1 MTTKELKYNIIEYID
16 ETDDE
21 NLLIMINSVLENYK
35 HESIRIFS
43 EGRKKILDNAK
54 LQILKNE
61 FVSDE
66 DINKD
71 EEGWLKE

>member
-1 MTTKELKYNIIEYID
+1 MTTKELKYNIIEHIG
-16 ETDDE
+16 ETEDQKL
-21 NLLIMINSVLENYK
+21 LLIIKSVLENYK
-35 HESIRIFS
+35 HESISIS
-43 EGRKKILDNAK
+43 EVRKKILDNAK
-54 LQILKNE
+54 LQILNNE

>member
-1 MTTKELKYNIIEYID
+1 
-16 ETDDE
+16 
-21 NLLIMINSVLENYK
+21 MINSVLENYK
-35 HESIRIFS
+35 HESISIS

-54 LQILKNE
+54 LQILNNE

>member
-16 ETDDE
+16 GTDDE
-21 NLLIMINSVLENYK
+21 NLLIMIKSVLENYK
-35 HESIRIFS
+35 NNSISIS
-43 EGRKKILDNAK
+43 DGRKKILDNAK
-54 LQILKNE
+54 LQILNNE

>member
-1 MTTKELKYNIIEYID
+1 MTTKELKFNIIEYIGQ
-16 ETDDE
+16 TDDE
-21 NLLIMINSVLENYK
+21 NLLTMIKSVLENYK
-35 HESIRIFS
+35 NDSISIS
-43 EGRKKILDNAK
+43 EERKKILDNAK
-54 LQILKNE
+54 LQILNNE

>member
-1 MTTKELKYNIIEYID
+1 MTK
-16 ETDDE
+16 
-21 NLLIMINSVLENYK
+21 SVLENYK
-35 HESIRIFS
+35 NDSISIS
-43 EGRKKILDNAK
+43 EERKKILDNAK
-54 LQILKNE
+54 LQILNNE

>member
-21 NLLIMINSVLENYK
+21 NLLIMIKSVLENYK
-35 HESIRIFS
+35 HESISIS

-54 LQILKNE
+54 IQILNNE